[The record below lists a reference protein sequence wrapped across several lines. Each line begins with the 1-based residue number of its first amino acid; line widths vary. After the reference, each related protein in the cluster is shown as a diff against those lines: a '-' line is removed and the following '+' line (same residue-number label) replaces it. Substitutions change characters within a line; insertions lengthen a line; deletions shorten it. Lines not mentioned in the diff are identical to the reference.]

1 MSDQSVSLA
10 TDFQKRPVRS
20 SLILN
25 KQILRDL
32 FWPLTGSISIALIA
46 LLLERLL
53 RLMDMV
59 ISKAGPF
66 YVVAQMLGNLI
77 PHYLGIAIP
86 AAFFISLMFVSMK
99 LTHYGEWDAIQSL
112 GVGLSQLLKPLM
124 GIAVILTIITFIV
137 TGYLQPHTRYAYRSL
152 VYLINQSAWNAALE
166 RGSFFFGL
174 PNTVIT
180 IDNTRIFH
188 DEQGDGQEIV
198 GIFIRET
205 PPHQNKTTI
214 TAEKAQVLRTAS
226 GDQLIIRLE
235 NGLRLTTGSQ
245 GQMDLSSFSTFRL
258 PLNFSAVGE
267 EFRDRGSKGGE
278 RELTLI
284 ELIDLLPSPPA
295 PLSKNKIIAE
305 IHGQIIRNLSI
316 LILPFWALSF
326 GMTSHRRKPGIGV
339 ILGLVVI
346 VLYNQLI
353 ELGYN
358 LVGTS
363 GLSPILGLWLPFLI
377 FGSLGMW
384 IFYLSAY
391 RPGFSIISVLVD
403 RTPFIKRFLA
413 H

>member
-1 MSDQSVSLA
+1 MSDPSAPLDNA
-10 TDFQKRPVRS
+10 LNKKPFRS

-53 RLMDMV
+53 RLIDMV

-124 GIAVILTIITFIV
+124 GVAVILTIITFIV

-166 RGSFFFGL
+166 RGNFFFGL
-174 PNTVIT
+174 PDTVIT

-188 DEQGDGQEIV
+188 DEQGEGQEIL
-198 GIFIRET
+198 GIFIRQT
-205 PPHQNKTTI
+205 PPNQNKTTI
-214 TAEKAQVLRTAS
+214 TAEKAQVLRTTS
-226 GDQLIIRLE
+226 GDQLIILLQ
-235 NGLRLTTGSQ
+235 NGLRLTTGKQ

-258 PLNFSAVGE
+258 PLNFAGIEE
-267 EFRDRGSKGGE
+267 EFRDRGAKGGE

-295 PLSKNKIIAE
+295 SLSKNKIIAE
-305 IHGQIIRNLSI
+305 INGQIVRNLSI
-316 LILPFWALSF
+316 LLLPFWALSF
-326 GMTSHRRKPGIGV
+326 GITSRRRKSGIGI

-346 VLYNQLI
+346 VFYNQLI

-363 GLSPILGLWLPFLI
+363 GLSPLLGLWLPFFT
-377 FGSLGMW
+377 FGSLGIW
-384 IFYLSAY
+384 IFYLSTY
-391 RPGFSIISVLVD
+391 RPGFSIISILID
-403 RTPFIKRFLA
+403 HTPFIKRFLGN
-413 H
+413 

>member
-1 MSDQSVSLA
+1 
-10 TDFQKRPVRS
+10 
-20 SLILN
+20 
-25 KQILRDL
+25 
-32 FWPLTGSISIALIA
+32 
-46 LLLERLL
+46 
-53 RLMDMV
+53 
-59 ISKAGPF
+59 
-66 YVVAQMLGNLI
+66 MLGNLI

-112 GVGLSQLLKPLM
+112 GIGLSQLLKPLM
-124 GIAVILTIITFIV
+124 GIAVILTMVTFIV

-205 PPHQNKTTI
+205 PPNQNKTTI

-226 GDQLIIRLE
+226 GDQLIIRLQ

-267 EFRDRGSKGGE
+267 AFRDRGSKSGE

-295 PLSKNKIIAE
+295 PLSKNKIVAE

-363 GLSPILGLWLPFLI
+363 ALSPILGLWLPFLI

-384 IFYLSAY
+384 IFYLSAH